1 MRRNSRVNKFLI
13 PGAQSDTVRDQ
24 KGLSVTEC
32 DFVTIPSYLIIMV
45 CLNKGSSCMSRESD
59 CRI

>member
-32 DFVTIPSYLIIMV
+32 DFVTIPSYPYLIIMV
-45 CLNKGSSCMSRESD
+45 CLNA
-59 CRI
+59 

>member
-32 DFVTIPSYLIIMV
+32 DFVTIPPYNNGMPECIKS
-45 CLNKGSSCMSRESD
+45 
-59 CRI
+59 